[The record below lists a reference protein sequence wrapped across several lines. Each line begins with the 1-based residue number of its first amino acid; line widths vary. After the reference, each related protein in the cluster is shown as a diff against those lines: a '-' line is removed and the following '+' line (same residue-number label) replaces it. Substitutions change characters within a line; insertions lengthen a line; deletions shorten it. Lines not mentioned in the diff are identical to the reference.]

1 MKQTDERTLVSF
13 DWALKHI
20 LRDKANFD
28 VLEGF
33 LSTLLEEEIRVLSLL
48 ESEANQQHELDKYN
62 RVDLLA
68 VDSNGQILII
78 ELQYTWQAAYL
89 KRLLYGTSKLI
100 VDNMQLG
107 ESFDNVRK
115 VISISILYFPVSGAD
130 DDYLYHGKTEFVG
143 LNNQQPLRVDMASLP
158 KPRQIDK
165 DRQQS
170 SKAVNA
176 FPEYYLIEVEHFQNI
191 IRHPIDEWIYLFK
204 NSQVREDFHSKNIQA
219 AKEKLAVLYM
229 SEQERKAYEQ
239 YQISRANAMDVL
251 GDQFKEGVAE
261 GIARGKDLGKEEANR
276 ENARRMLA
284 HDEPIAKIQLYTGLS
299 ETEIRALA

>member
-115 VISISILYFPVSGAD
+115 VISISILYFPVSGDD

-143 LNNQQPLRVDMASLP
+143 LNNGQSLRVDMASLP
-158 KPRQIDK
+158 KPRQIDR
-165 DRQQS
+165 DRQGRP
-170 SKAVNA
+170 KAVNA

-191 IRHPIDEWIYLFK
+191 IRQPIDEWVYLFK
-204 NSQVREDFHSKNIQA
+204 NSQVRDDFRSMNIQA
-219 AKEKLAVLYM
+219 AKEKLALLHMNEV
-229 SEQERKAYEQ
+229 ERKAYEQ

-251 GDQFKEGVAE
+251 GDQRKE
-261 GIARGKDLGKEEANR
+261 GIALGKDEANR

-284 HDEPIAKIQLYTGLS
+284 HGEPVAKIQLYTGLS

>member
-33 LSTLLEEEIRVLSLL
+33 LTTLLEEEIRVLSLL

-78 ELQYTWQAAYL
+78 ELQYTWQAADL
-89 KRLLYGTSKLI
+89 KRLLYGAAKLI

-107 ESFDNVRK
+107 ESFEKVRK

-143 LNNQQPLRVDMASLP
+143 LNNGKALRVDTASLP
-158 KPRQIDK
+158 KPGQVA
-165 DRQQS
+165 QE
-170 SKAVNA
+170 KAGKHNGSTKIANA

-191 IRHPIDEWIYLFK
+191 ICQPIDEWIYLFK
-204 NSQVREDFHSKNIQA
+204 NSQVLVDFHSQNIQA
-219 AKEKLAVLYM
+219 AKAKLALLRM
-229 SEQERKAYEQ
+229 SAAERKAYEQ
-239 YQISRANAMDVL
+239 YQISRANAMDL
-251 GDQFKEGVAE
+251 LADQYQE
-261 GIARGKDLGKEEANR
+261 GIEQGIERANQ
-276 ENARRMLA
+276 ENARKMRLEGLDLALIARITGISEAEMLV
-284 HDEPIAKIQLYTGLS
+284 L
-299 ETEIRALA
+299 